1 MPGAGVSSPEACL
14 LLPVSG
20 SVTGVGLEITYDGAA
35 GSDVV
40 VLTPT
45 PGGPADK
52 AGVKAGDVIMSVDGN
67 PTKGLSLY
75 DVSDL
80 LQGEAD
86 SQVGWDGC
94 QGGCGR
100 LRLCGVQA
108 CRRLRHECSS
118 AALAHSLS
126 SMLLTVGQVEVV
138 LHPAGAPSNS
148 RSLSLTRQKV
158 AINPVSH
165 TTCTRLPTAAL
176 PSGVMRLHSPARQQ
190 WRMQCCVGH
199 EALHSPCA
207 GPLPR
212 TLAQLVSQVGQT
224 LSAPCDCLPTH
235 AYRCPSLCQ
244 VGLCAAGNLQ
254 QQHHGSS
261 TGSAVRPA
269 EAGRGRAGA

>member
-1 MPGAGVSSPEACL
+1 
-14 LLPVSG
+14 
-20 SVTGVGLEITYDGAA
+20 
-35 GSDVV
+35 
-40 VLTPT
+40 
-45 PGGPADK
+45 
-52 AGVKAGDVIMSVDGN
+52 MSVDGT

-94 QGGCGR
+94 QGDCSR
-100 LRLCGVQA
+100 LQVCGVQA

-118 AALAHSLS
+118 AALGRALS
-126 SMLLTVGQVEVV
+126 SMLLTVGLQVEVV
-138 LHPAGAPSNS
+138 LHPAGGPSNS

-165 TTCTRLPTAAL
+165 TTCTGLPAAAL
-176 PSGVMRLHSPARQQ
+176 PSGVMRLHSPARQP
-190 WRMQCCVGH
+190 WRMKCCVRR

-207 GPLPR
+207 GPSPHP
-212 TLAQLVSQVGQT
+212 LAPAVSQVEQT
-224 LSAPCDCLPTH
+224 LSALCDCLPTR
-235 AYRCPSLCQ
+235 AYRCSSFCQ
-244 VGLCAAGNLQ
+244 AGLRAAGNLQ

-269 EAGRGRAGA
+269 EAGRGRAGAGHTQQWRRPVPSR